1 MQVFWLWMTRRQHQH
16 PALFTTGAGSNH
28 HGRLAQM
35 VERSLSMRE
44 APGSIPGLS
53 TLPFFFP
60 LFYLWKLLDLS

>member
-16 PALFTTGAGSNH
+16 PALCTTGAGSSH

-53 TLPFFFP
+53 TYVFFLSSVLP
-60 LFYLWKLLDLS
+60 LEAAR